1 MIFSSFPA
9 RALGTEQALAPL
21 SAHRI
26 AIWALPC
33 LSLFVACAG
42 DPAFDDD
49 ALGTAGSAAASG
61 AAGAG
66 YGAAS
71 NGTGGTRSAGSG
83 AGVNGG
89 VGGVSSSAGGV
100 SSNGGVS
107 GGGVSSGNG
116 AGGGAGGQSTSETSA
131 GAGET
136 GIFVGMTAAHNEA
149 RRALGAEPALP
160 DLTWSPELA
169 VVAQDWSDN
178 LAGRCGGI
186 EHRMPNM
193 YGENIAQRGSTRLVQ
208 PFSPEEAVD
217 GWVSEVACWDYG
229 TIRGTESCDM
239 DCATAVHS
247 NGCGHYTQVVWRNT
261 KRVGCGYSTCDGD
274 DGFTY
279 EIWVCNYDPPGNYIG
294 QTPY

>member
-9 RALGTEQALAPL
+9 RALAAAQAAPF
-21 SAHRI
+21 SARRI
-26 AIWALPC
+26 SMWALPC
-33 LSLFVACAG
+33 LSLVVACSS

-49 ALGTAGSAAASG
+49 VVGSSAGSSAAGAASG
-61 AAGAG
+61 AAGAAN
-66 YGAAS
+66 AAAGS
-71 NGTGGTRSAGSG
+71 GTGGTRSAGRGGAANGG
-83 AGVNGG
+83 AGAVTSSGG
-89 VGGVSSSAGGV
+89 ADSR
-100 SSNGGVS
+100 
-107 GGGVSSGNG
+107 GGVSSGND
-116 AGGGAGGQSTSETSA
+116 AGGAGGQDTSEASA

-136 GIFVGMTAAHNEA
+136 GIFVGMTAAHNAA
-149 RRALGAEPALP
+149 RRALGIEPALP

-169 VVAQDWSDN
+169 VVAQDWSDT
-178 LAGRCGGI
+178 LAGNCGSI

-208 PFSPEEAVD
+208 AFSPEEAVD
-217 GWVSEVACWDYG
+217 GWVSEDACWDYG

-247 NGCGHYTQVVWRNT
+247 NGCGHYTQVIWRNT
-261 KRVGCGYSTCDGD
+261 KRVGCGYSTCDGG

-279 EIWVCNYDPPGNYIG
+279 EIWVCNYDPPGNYVG